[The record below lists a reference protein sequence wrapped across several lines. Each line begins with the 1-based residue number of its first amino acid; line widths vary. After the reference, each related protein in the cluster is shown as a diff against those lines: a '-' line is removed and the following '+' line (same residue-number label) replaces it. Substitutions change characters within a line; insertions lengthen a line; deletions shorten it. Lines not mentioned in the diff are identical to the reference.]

1 MSSLRPPALGPVV
14 GHTTSSSCRLWIR
27 GADPADSK
35 SSLAADRRTLGV
47 LTVLNDGKA
56 DSSDPGRSS
65 YFRLHREF
73 DRTGT
78 FNLGKDRSLGTKAR
92 PFKLQEEKEYSV
104 RMGTIAL
111 DDSRADD
118 ENVSDDDLVKLL
130 PRPSV
135 WAEELARLPAEQS
148 EAIFRTFPENSG
160 GSLKFLLG
168 SCRYPGILWK
178 KKRADRIFGPML
190 DRAQFE
196 NARFVLMVGDQIYAD
211 MFNRSIPIGLAD
223 TFEEFQERY
232 HQAFGSQRIR
242 RLLRQLPTY
251 MMLDDHEIE
260 DNWTQDR
267 IQDRKKRVLFQLAI
281 GAYMSY
287 QWVHSPRN
295 FGTRLFY
302 SFDCA
307 GFPFFVLDERT
318 QRYKGEDED
327 LEDNHLLGRPSLD
340 PAHEPS
346 QLDHL
351 CRWLSNQQAKK
362 GDLPKFIASP
372 TVFVPNT
379 VTTLK
384 SDRAKNK
391 DDSWAAFPT
400 TRRKLLDHIV
410 GNQIQN
416 VVFLS
421 GDIHCSNLARIW
433 FSGSRE
439 AEQLRAFSVTSSAF
453 YWPFPFSDGEPSEF
467 VHNSTKPDQ
476 EDTFELSDG
485 ITMDYEAH
493 NFIQE
498 NNFTQVET
506 DWAGKKLKVRVFDTH
521 GLPLPTR
528 VSELDLA

>member
-1 MSSLRPPALGPVV
+1 MSSLRPPALRPIV

-27 GADPADSK
+27 GADPGDSK
-35 SSLAADRRTLGV
+35 SSLASDPRTIGV
-47 LTVLNDGKA
+47 ITVLNDGPA
-56 DSSDPGRSS
+56 DPPDPGRSC

-73 DRTGT
+73 DRTGIFT
-78 FNLGKDRSLGTKAR
+78 LGQDRSLGTKGR
-92 PFKLQEEKEYSV
+92 LFKLQAETEYRV

-130 PRPSV
+130 PKPSV
-135 WAEELARLPAEQS
+135 WAGELAKLPAEQS
-148 EAIFRTFPENSG
+148 EAVFRTFPENKA
-160 GSLKFLLG
+160 GSVKFLLG

-211 MFNRSIPIGLAD
+211 MLNRSIPIDLAD

-232 HQAFGSQRIR
+232 EQAFGSQKIR
-242 RLLRQLPTY
+242 RLLRQLPTN
-251 MMLDDHEIE
+251 MMLDDHKIE

-295 FGTRLFY
+295 FGNKLFY

-307 GFPFFVLDERT
+307 EFPFFVLDERT
-318 QRYKGEDED
+318 QRYKDEENV

-351 CRWLSNQQAKK
+351 CRWLSDQQAKK

-372 TVFVPNT
+372 TVFVPNP
-379 VTTLK
+379 VVTLK

-391 DDSWAAFPT
+391 DDSWASFPT
-400 TRRKLLDHIV
+400 TRKKLLDHIV
-410 GNQIQN
+410 ANQVQN

-421 GDIHCSNLARIW
+421 GDVHCSNLARIW
-433 FSGSRE
+433 FSGSRQ
-439 AEQLRAFSVTSSAF
+439 AEKLRAFSVTSSAF
-453 YWPFPFSDGEPSEF
+453 YWPFAFSDGDPSEF
-467 VHNSTKPDQ
+467 VHDSTKPDQ
-476 EDTFELSDG
+476 QDTFELSDG

-493 NFIQE
+493 NFIQD
-498 NNFTQVET
+498 NNFTQVEA
-506 DWAGKKLKVRVFDTH
+506 DWAGKKLKVRVFDNY

>member
-1 MSSLRPPALGPVV
+1 MSSLRPPSLGPIV

-35 SSLAADRRTLGV
+35 SSLNADRRTIGV
-47 LTVLNDGKA
+47 LTVLTDAANP
-56 DSSDPGRSS
+56 SDPGRSC

-78 FNLGKDRSLGTKAR
+78 FTLGKDRSLGTKGR
-92 PFKLQEEKEYSV
+92 PFKLQAETEYRV
-104 RMGTIAL
+104 RMGTIAV

-118 ENVSDDDLVKLL
+118 ENVSDDELVKLL
-130 PRPSV
+130 PRPSA
-135 WAEELARLPAEQS
+135 WAEELAKLPEEQS
-148 EAIFRTFPENSG
+148 EAVFRTFPEDSADN
-160 GSLKFLLG
+160 LKFLLG

-190 DRAQFE
+190 DRAHFE

-211 MFNRSIPIGLAD
+211 MLNQSIPVGLAD
-223 TFEEFQERY
+223 TFDEFQDRY
-232 HQAFGSQRIR
+232 HDAFGSQKIR

-267 IQDRKKRVLFQLAI
+267 ILDRKKRVLFQLAI
-281 GAYMSY
+281 GSYMSY
-287 QWVHSPRN
+287 QWSHSPRN
-295 FGTRLFY
+295 FGNKLFY

-318 QRYKGEDED
+318 QRYKDDEEDV

-346 QLDHL
+346 QLDLL
-351 CRWLSNQQAKK
+351 CQWLSDQQKR

-372 TVFVPNT
+372 SVFAPNT
-379 VTTLK
+379 VATLK
-384 SDRAKNK
+384 NDRAKNK

-400 TRRKLLDHIV
+400 TRRKLLDHI
-410 GNQIQN
+410 GANQIQN

-421 GDIHCSNLARIW
+421 GDVHCSNLARIW
-433 FSGSRE
+433 FSGSTA
-439 AEQLRAFSVTSSAF
+439 AERLRAFSVTSSAF
-453 YWPFPFSDGEPSEF
+453 YWPFPFADGDPSEF

-476 EDTFELSDG
+476 KDTFELSDG

-493 NFIQE
+493 NFIQD
-498 NNFTQVET
+498 NNFTQVEA
-506 DWAGKKLKVRVFDTH
+506 DWAGKKLKVRVFDAH